1 MATYAIGDIQGCY
14 SALRRMLDKLRFDP
28 GRDRLWLVGDLV
40 NRGLRDLPRVSRVGD
55 QLIDWPE
62 FNFHHCT
69 TTGVR
74 YSRGR
79 PSNSN
84 RSASPESS
92 FSIESLILLTGD
104 KPNSEQK
111 DRISAHA

>member
-1 MATYAIGDIQGCY
+1 MAGDDDAVAIHDDWLPPAELLNAGGDFVDGT
-14 SALRRMLDKLRFDP
+14 
-28 GRDRLWLVGDLV
+28 
-40 NRGLRDLPRVSRVGD
+40 LRDLPRIPRVRD

-69 TTGVR
+69 TIGGGR
-74 YSRGR
+74 FSRGR
-79 PSNSN
+79 PSSSN
-84 RSASPESS
+84 KSASPESS

-111 DRISAHA
+111 DRINAHA